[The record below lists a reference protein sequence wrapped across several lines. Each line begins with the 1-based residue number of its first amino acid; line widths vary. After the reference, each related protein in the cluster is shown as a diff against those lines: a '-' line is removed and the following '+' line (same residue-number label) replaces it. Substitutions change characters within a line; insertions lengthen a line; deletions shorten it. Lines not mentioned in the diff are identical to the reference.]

1 MPVFPQRTALLLSS
15 GGVRGAYQVGVLDGI
30 VDVLGVRGVAGP
42 PLFDIFTGASIGAI
56 NASFLA
62 ANATRTDHAIDDLVR
77 VWTSLVPREIMPFTP
92 LGLWG
97 WPRRPW
103 LPRPRDTDDPSRGS
117 PYVGRSLFDPRPLER
132 LLADII
138 DWDRLHANLRGD
150 VVRALMIAALDVC
163 DSRTTLFAE
172 LAPGAAFAPY
182 PSTAPRTDVTEI
194 DAGRVLASSAL
205 PFIFPARNVDGRY
218 YMDGAIRFTAPTIP
232 ALRAGAERLVV
243 ISLLRPAPPT
253 WRRSPEYPG
262 VVFLLGKLL
271 SALLLDP
278 LGHDLD
284 DLRRNNRILATLDA
298 VLAPEARAALL
309 RDLVEDRA
317 LPSRIVPT
325 LVFEPSADLSALTA
339 AFIRDELG
347 RSRLHSLS
355 RALLGRLGRAEG
367 SDQALLASIL
377 LLDGRLAARLIDLG
391 RRDAH
396 AARDRIL
403 AFFAGDAGER

>member
-30 VDVLGVRGVAGP
+30 VDVLGLRGVAGP
-42 PLFDIFTGASIGAI
+42 PLFDIFTGVSIGAI

-62 ANATRTDHAIDDLVR
+62 ANATRSDHAIDDLVR

-103 LPRPRDTDDPSRGS
+103 IPRPRDTDDPSRGA
-117 PYVGRSLFDPRPLER
+117 PYVGRSLFDPRPLAR
-132 LLADII
+132 LLADVI
-138 DWDRLHANLRGD
+138 DWDRLHANLRGA

-172 LAPGAAFAPY
+172 LAPGAGLAAY
-182 PSTAPRTDVTEI
+182 PSTMPRTELTEI
-194 DAGRVLASSAL
+194 DAERVLASSAL

-218 YMDGAIRFTAPTIP
+218 YMDGALRFTAPTIP

-243 ISLLRPAPPT
+243 ISLLRPAPPA
-253 WRRSPEYPG
+253 RLSPEYPG
-262 VVFLLGKLL
+262 VVYLLGKLL

-278 LGHDLD
+278 LDHAVD

-298 VLAPEARAALL
+298 TLDPRTRAALV
-309 RDLVEDRA
+309 RDLAEERA

-355 RALLGRLGRAEG
+355 RALLGWLGRAEG

-403 AFFAGDAGER
+403 AFFACDPAGR